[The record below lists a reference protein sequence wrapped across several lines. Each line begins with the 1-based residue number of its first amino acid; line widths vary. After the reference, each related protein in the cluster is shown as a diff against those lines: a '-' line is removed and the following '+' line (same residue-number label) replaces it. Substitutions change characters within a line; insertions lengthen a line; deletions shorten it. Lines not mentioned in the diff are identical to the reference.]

1 VEHRFSL
8 AEGVVVKQIAIE
20 WTVKFLA
27 YAVVAGMLAAIL
39 IQSAA
44 KD

>member
-1 VEHRFSL
+1 M

-27 YAVVAGMLAAIL
+27 YTVVAGMIAVIL
-39 IQSAA
+39 IQSARNN
-44 KD
+44 